1 MAQSAGSG
9 FCQGKG
15 CDGMRLNAEVIQLV
29 SQEVV
34 HLLLQT
40 QSIAVDEAHI
50 RALESAL
57 SSMML
62 EHFENE
68 ERAKWAARALLERRG
83 LDVRSLAETMHEV
96 AKARGFSVGED
107 GITDLV
113 TAMVRRIETMAN
125 VTGNPPRNV
134 LLRSKVVSVLAKHL
148 EVDAGQEDARPK
160 LRLSKPLV
168 MTPQL
173 QQAIRLLQLS
183 HEELMVQVQQEMEQN
198 PFLDQLDTAEGD
210 PSEKTPGEASLEADT
225 AEEAPEEPIED
236 LTRAPVF
243 GGDEGRDQIEQH
255 RRLNSLQFGR
265 ESTAAMAGV
274 GESDEP
280 ASEAHLANREDIRAH
295 LGSSVRLLK
304 LNDAERRVAHLIIGN
319 LDDDGYLRIPD
330 VEGDPLIGLASEAD
344 VELSLAERT
353 LRKVQRLDP
362 KGCGARD
369 LQECLLVQVSV
380 LNDPRAALLGMMI
393 QRHLETLE
401 KKDLNA
407 IATDLRVPVEEV
419 LDAWSLLETLDPKP
433 GRGRNNENARYITPD
448 VFVYRIG
455 DGYTVVLNDEMSA
468 LRITPT
474 YRQALRKG
482 ALLPGGAKEFLMEK
496 LRSAMWFIR
505 SIHQRQRLI
514 YKVTESIV
522 KLQEEFLA
530 RGTAHRKPVLFRD
543 VAEDIGMHE
552 STVRRGVIGKYVHT
566 PQGIYPLAYFFS
578 TVVSLVPGEDIPAER
593 VKQHIQRII
602 DEEDTKNPY
611 SDREI
616 AALLLAQGLDVAR
629 RAVAKYRELLGVLP
643 PDRRKQ

>member
-1 MAQSAGSG
+1 
-9 FCQGKG
+9 
-15 CDGMRLNAEVIQLV
+15 MRLNAEVIKLV

-34 HLLLQT
+34 HVLLQT
-40 QSIAVDEAHI
+40 QSIAIDEARI
-50 RALESAL
+50 AALESAL
-57 SSMML
+57 SSVML

-68 ERAKWAARALLERRG
+68 ERVKWAAHALLERRG
-83 LDVRSLAETMHEV
+83 LDVRSLVEAMHEV
-96 AKARGFSVGED
+96 AKARGFRVGED

-113 TAMVRRIETMAN
+113 TAMVRRIETTAN
-125 VTGNPPRNV
+125 VMGNPPRN
-134 LLRSKVVSVLAKHL
+134 LLLHSKVVSVLAKHL
-148 EVDAGQEDARPK
+148 EVDPRQDEPRPK
-160 LRLSKPLV
+160 LKLSKPLV

-183 HEELMVQVQQEMEQN
+183 HEELVAQVQEEMEQN
-198 PFLDQLDTAEGD
+198 PLLDQPDTAEGD
-210 PSEKTPGEASLEADT
+210 PSGKAPGEASLEADT
-225 AEEAPEEPIED
+225 AEEPPEELAVED
-236 LTRAPVF
+236 LNRASEV
-243 GGDEGRDQIEQH
+243 GGDKGRDQIE
-255 RRLNSLQFGR
+255 LDGYPNSFQFGE
-265 ESTAAMAGV
+265 ESTATRAGV

-280 ASEAHLANREDIRAH
+280 TSEAHLANREDIRAH
-295 LGSSVRLLK
+295 LESSLSLLK

-330 VEGDPLIGLASEAD
+330 VDGDPLIGLASEAD
-344 VELSLAERT
+344 VELSLAERA

-369 LQECLLVQVSV
+369 LRECLLVQVSV
-380 LNDPRAALLGMMI
+380 LNDPRAALLGTMI
-393 QRHLETLE
+393 QRHLEALE
-401 KKDLNA
+401 KKDLSA
-407 IATDLRVPVEEV
+407 IATDLRVPVAEV
-419 LDAWSLLETLDPKP
+419 IDALSLLETLDPKP
-433 GRGRNNENARYITPD
+433 GRRLTNESARYITPD

-474 YRQALRKG
+474 YREALRKA
-482 ALLPGGAKEFLMEK
+482 ALLPGGSKKFLMDK

-505 SIHQRQRLI
+505 SIHQRQRTI

-522 KLQEEFLA
+522 KFQGEFLA

-552 STVRRGVIGKYVHT
+552 STVKRVVIGKYVHT
-566 PQGIYPLAYFFS
+566 PQGTYPLGYFFS
-578 TVVSLVPGEDIPAER
+578 TVVSLVPGEDIPSET

-602 DEEDTKNPY
+602 DQEDTKNPY

-616 AALLLAQGLDVAR
+616 AELLLAQGIDVAR

-643 PDRRKQ
+643 PNKRKR